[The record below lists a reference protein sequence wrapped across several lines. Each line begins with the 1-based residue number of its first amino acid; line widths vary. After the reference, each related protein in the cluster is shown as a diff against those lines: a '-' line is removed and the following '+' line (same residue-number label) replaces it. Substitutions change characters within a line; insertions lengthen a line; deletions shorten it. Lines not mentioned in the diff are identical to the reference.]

1 MGEDDNTGRRHLGL
15 PAVVALAAA
24 VRLVYVAT
32 KWHDPL
38 LLNDSIYY
46 SGQARQLAHG
56 TWFRELFVDRPGA
69 EHGPLTSLLMAPVS
83 WMDDPVPW
91 QRLVTVAAGITLVWV
106 IGRLADEV
114 AGRRVGLVAAVI
126 AALYPN
132 LWMNDGLVMSESI
145 SMLLVALSL
154 WAAWRLA
161 TSPGDALP
169 VRAAAW
175 LGVATG
181 LGMLARSELVLLAPL
196 LAGWVAVARRR
207 EGSTGRGRITGSD
220 WRSAAVALAVAC
232 AVVAPWVVFNLARFE
247 RPVFLTTND
256 GTTLLGAN
264 CDDAYQGPGVGGWSL
279 ICVASDPDY
288 AMDEEPSVRS
298 ARQRNLAVQYV
309 RAHLADVP
317 KVVAARLARTLDLYG
332 WSDLV
337 FQDVGEERPRWAAW
351 AGIGA
356 FWLLAVAAALG
367 SRRVARRLRWLLA
380 APVVVALAT
389 TVLFYGGHRIRSSAE
404 PVVVILAAVS
414 LVAVA
419 DRWRAARPPAVPP
432 VPTPR

>member
-1 MGEDDNTGRRHLGL
+1 MGEDATPRGRDRSLL
-15 PAVVALAAA
+15 MVVAVGAL
-24 VRLVYVAT
+24 VRLVYLAT
-32 KWHDPL
+32 KWGDPL

-46 SGQARQLAHG
+46 SGQARQLAEG

-69 EHGPLTSLLMAPVS
+69 EHGPLTSTLMAPLS

-91 QRLVTVAAGITLVWV
+91 QRTVTVLTGVALVWV
-106 IGRLADEV
+106 LGHVAGEL
-114 AGRRVGLVAAVI
+114 AGRRVGLTAAGI

-145 SMLLVALSL
+145 SILLVALAL
-154 WAAWRLA
+154 WAAWRLGSAAVDGAWRRA
-161 TSPGDALP
+161 TAL
-169 VRAAAW
+169 
-175 LGVATG
+175 LGLALG

-196 LAGWVAVARRR
+196 LAAWVAVSRRVPR
-207 EGSTGRGRITGSD
+207 VHHEPGGRTRPD
-220 WRSAAVALAVAC
+220 WRVALVALAVAA
-232 AVVAPWVVFNLARFE
+232 AVVSPWVVFNLTRFE

-264 CDDAYQGPGVGGWSL
+264 CDDAYHGAGVGGWSL

-298 ARQRNLAVQYV
+298 ARQRSLAVHYV
-309 RAHLADVP
+309 RSHLGEVP
-317 KVVAARLARTLDLYG
+317 RVVAARIARTMDLYG

-351 AGIGA
+351 AGIGM
-356 FWLLAVAAALG
+356 FWVLAAAAVAG
-367 SRRVARRLRWLLA
+367 VRRCSRRVRWLLA
-380 APVVVALAT
+380 APVAVTVAT
-389 TVLFYGGHRIRSSAE
+389 TVLFYGGHRIRSTAE

-414 LVAVA
+414 VAA
-419 DRWRAARPPAVPP
+419 LWPRRSGAAAG
-432 VPTPR
+432 PTR